1 MKKTLCLLALLLA
14 SVSTAFGT
22 HPVTPESLGPV
33 KYEIRYKLGAIN
45 SRAAEGTITLEKSTW
60 NGREA
65 LHSHAAI
72 SARSIFKLFMKAD
85 YVVDLY
91 LTPTDVAPL
100 YYINPFVRD
109 GQDGKVEFTYDRN
122 KREIHSV
129 AVRPPAGL
137 VSETISMNG
146 NTMDLLALLQHVR
159 FLEIP
164 EGGSVSFNLMKSGTV
179 IPATLTLRGLDE
191 KRYPGKQAERLQ
203 LKFIGG
209 GLMENGSGSLIT
221 VWRSA
226 DSDRRILGL
235 ETTLSSGTMIVNI
248 KE

>member
-1 MKKTLCLLALLLA
+1 MKKTLCLLVLLLA
-14 SVSTAFGT
+14 SVPAAFGT

-45 SRAAEGTITLEKSTW
+45 SKAAERTISLEKSTW

-72 SARSIFKLFMKAD
+72 KAKSLFKLFMKAD

-91 LTPTDVAPL
+91 LSPKDLQPL
-100 YYINPFVRD
+100 YYINPFVRE

-122 KREIHSV
+122 KKEVQSV
-129 AVRPPAGL
+129 AVRPPAEA
-137 VSETISMNG
+137 VSQTFPLNG

-164 EGGSVSFNLMKSGTV
+164 EGSPVSFNLLKSGTV
-179 IPATLTLRGLDE
+179 IPATLTLRGIDE
-191 KRYPGKQAERLQ
+191 KRFPGKQAERLQ

-226 DSDRRILGL
+226 GSDRRILGL
-235 ETTLSSGTMIVNI
+235 ETTLSSGTMIVKI
-248 KE
+248 IE